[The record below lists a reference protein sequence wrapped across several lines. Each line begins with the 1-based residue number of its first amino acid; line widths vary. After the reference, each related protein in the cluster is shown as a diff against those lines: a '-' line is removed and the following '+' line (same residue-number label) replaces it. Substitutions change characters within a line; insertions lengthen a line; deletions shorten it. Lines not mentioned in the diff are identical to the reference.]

1 MYRMTSQLCEAFRCT
16 DRELDESGL
25 LDEFNAWL
33 KRHPALKVCHDI
45 RYGEAINGDIAG
57 KFLEFYKARKAN

>member
-1 MYRMTSQLCEAFRCT
+1 MYRMTSQLCEAFGCT

-33 KRHPALKVCHDI
+33 KRHPALKVCHEI
-45 RYGEAINGDIAG
+45 HYGEEINGDIAD
-57 KFLEFYKARKAN
+57 KFFAFYKANKAN